1 MLLLCARRPSALRR
15 LRGSQLAPARPI
27 DLQGL
32 SQSVPAEIN
41 QMENV
46 VRKKGFCQRPEYF
59 KGVDNGA
66 E

>member
-1 MLLLCARRPSALRR
+1 
-15 LRGSQLAPARPI
+15 
-27 DLQGL
+27 
-32 SQSVPAEIN
+32 VPAEIN